1 MRVLDQDEMGG
12 EGVRV
17 LYFMVASIH
26 VRVLPFNV
34 KFNDIQ

>member
-26 VRVLPFNV
+26 VYVFYLLM
-34 KFNDIQ
+34 

>member
-1 MRVLDQDEMGG
+1 MMGG

-26 VRVLPFNV
+26 VHVLPFHV
-34 KFNDIQ
+34 KFDDIQ

>member
-17 LYFMVASIH
+17 LYFMVASI
-26 VRVLPFNV
+26 RVLPFNV